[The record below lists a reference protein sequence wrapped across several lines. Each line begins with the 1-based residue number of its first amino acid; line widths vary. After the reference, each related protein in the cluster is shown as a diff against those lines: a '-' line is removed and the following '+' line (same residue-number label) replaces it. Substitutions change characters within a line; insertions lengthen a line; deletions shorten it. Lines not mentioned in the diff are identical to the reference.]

1 MHEADPIHTH
11 HHAAQFYGD
20 ETELFKTIGA
30 FLSEGLVSGQP
41 AIVIATP
48 AHNDAILDALSSHLI
63 DVARARHLGDL
74 VMLDAEETLGTFMHN
89 GLPDSMLF
97 QRAIGD
103 QIEQT
108 VRGRGRTPL
117 RAYGEMAD
125 VLWRRG
131 QTDAA
136 IRLEVLSNELA
147 SLHTFSLLCGY
158 AIGNFY
164 KEASKID
171 EVARQH
177 SHVIGTNVVPIDAA
191 RSLRALA

>member
-1 MHEADPIHTH
+1 MHEADRIQTH
-11 HHAAQFYGD
+11 HHAVQFYGD
-20 ETELFKTIGA
+20 ESELFSTVGT
-30 FLSEGLVSGQP
+30 FLSEGLVSSQP

-89 GLPDSMLF
+89 GMPDSKLF

-117 RAYGEMAD
+117 RAYGEMVD
-125 VLWRRG
+125 MLWRRG

-136 IRLEVLSNELA
+136 IRLEVLWNELA

-164 KEASKID
+164 KEASQFED
-171 EVARQH
+171 VVRQH
-177 SHVIGTNVVPIDAA
+177 THVIGTPVVPLDAA
-191 RSLRALA
+191 RNFRALA